1 MFKPRLLALLLLT
14 SLTTS
19 LFANTPPPPQT
30 NPAQVLQQGVETLTG
45 YLKDHPQVPQGELIT
60 YLNTQIAP
68 YFDFAQ
74 MAEWVAGSLRYRLN
88 EAEWSYLQELLKR
101 EILGQLADYLI
112 HYPQSQIRYYP
123 IHVSPNQQQ
132 ITLRAEIT
140 HPQQQPLALAFRLH
154 QSDKGWQVF
163 DVSINGMSA
172 VAHFRSQYQERMRP
186 GRYTYNYR

>member
-14 SLTTS
+14 TLTTS
-19 LFANTPPPPQT
+19 ALADNNPPPQA
-30 NPAQVLQQGVETLTG
+30 NPAQVLQQGVEILTG
-45 YLKDHPQVPQGELIT
+45 YLKDHPQVPQGELIA

-101 EILGQLADYLI
+101 EILGQLADYLV
-112 HYPQSQIRYYP
+112 HYPESQIRYHP
-123 IHVSPNQQQ
+123 IHVSPNQRQL
-132 ITLRAEIT
+132 TLRAEIT

-186 GRYTYNYR
+186 NRYTYNYR